1 MVPVIDGL
9 AQPSSATRIPFGGR
23 HLTAKLQDF
32 LKHRDKLV
40 SFEEAESMKLDIC
53 NRQKSAEEG
62 GSEAAACEFSLPDG
76 QTISL
81 QEEIENMKALLLD
94 PTLSGLDMPSVAETC
109 IHAGMVTTVHGE
121 RDSRRA
127 LMENIFVC
135 GAGSGFPDI
144 SESLLKKVTE
154 ISHASLPPALCASM
168 EYMPKHSRARAAW
181 FGGAAIGKVV
191 HSQTNQMQNQTVS
204 KFEYHEYGPTAV
216 HRKCS

>member
-1 MVPVIDGL
+1 MIDGL

-23 HLTAKLQDF
+23 HLTEKLQDF
-32 LKHRDKLV
+32 LKDRDANV
-40 SFEEAESMKLDIC
+40 SFEEAEMLKLDIC
-53 NRQKSAEEG
+53 NREKPAEEG
-62 GSEAAACEFSLPDG
+62 SSNAVHEYSLPDG
-76 QTISL
+76 ERISL
-81 QEEIENMKALLLD
+81 REEIENMKGLLLD
-94 PTLSGLDMPSVAETC
+94 PSLSGLDMPTVAETC

-121 RDSRRA
+121 RDSRKS

-144 SESLLKKVTE
+144 SESLLKKVME
-154 ISHASLPPALCASM
+154 ISHASLPPALCPSM

-181 FGGAAIGKVV
+181 FGGAAIGKLV

-204 KFEYHEYGPTAV
+204 KLEYHEYGPTVV